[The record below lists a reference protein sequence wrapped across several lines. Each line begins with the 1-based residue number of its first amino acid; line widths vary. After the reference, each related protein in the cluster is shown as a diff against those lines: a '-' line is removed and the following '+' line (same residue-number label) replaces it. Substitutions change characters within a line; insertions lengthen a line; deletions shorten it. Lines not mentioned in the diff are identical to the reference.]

1 MPLYNFLADSGQ
13 IETVPEATF
22 KETKL
27 KERADLQRLLRDH
40 IEVLDKDIM
49 VLSEE
54 FGDWEESS
62 RRIDLL
68 ALDKEASLVVIELKR
83 DDSAHMELQ
92 AIRYAAMISAMTF
105 ESAVLAHEK
114 YLSALGR
121 HEEAEAAR
129 ERILDFLGWDAS
141 AESQFAQRVRI
152 VLASSAFSKELTTT
166 ALWLRDQYGLD
177 IRCVKMVPHL
187 FNGATLVGVDQIIP
201 LPEASEFQ
209 TKLRKKTALAEAE
222 KKSGR
227 DLTKYNVKL
236 GDDDYEGLP
245 KRQAVFEII
254 RYLCKVGVTP
264 DDIANHCERTPWLIF
279 DGDLNAKQFEAA
291 VLQKFEPEGSGPD
304 RLTRYFLG
312 DEHLIRWQGRTY
324 ALTRMWGGP
333 KFTKTLDNL
342 RKAYPNKFEF
352 SPAE

>member
-1 MPLYNFLADSGQ
+1 MPLYNFLADAGQ
-13 IETVPEATF
+13 IETVTEATF

-40 IEVLDKDIM
+40 IEVLDKDIL

-54 FGDWEESS
+54 FGDWEDSS

-68 ALDKEASLVVIELKR
+68 ALDKEANLVVIELKR

-121 HEEAEAAR
+121 LGEAETAR
-129 ERILDFLGWDAS
+129 DRILDFLGWDAS
-141 AESQFAQRVRI
+141 AESKFAQQVRI

-166 ALWLRDQYGLD
+166 ALWLRDRYGFD

-209 TKLRKKTALAEAE
+209 TKLREKTALVEAD
-222 KKSGR
+222 KKSGK
-227 DLTKYNVKL
+227 DLTKYNVKV
-236 GDDDYEGLP
+236 GGKDFEGLP

-254 RYLCKVGVTP
+254 SYLCKDGASP
-264 DDIANHCERTPWLIF
+264 DDIAKHCEGTPWLAF
-279 DGDLNAKQFEAA
+279 EGNLNAKQFEAA
-291 VLQKFEPEGSGPD
+291 VLQKFGPEGSGPD
-304 RLTRYFLG
+304 RLTRYFRG
-312 DEHLIRWQGRTY
+312 DEHLICWQDRTY

-333 KFTKTLDNL
+333 KFTKALDNL
-342 RKAYPNKFEF
+342 RKAYPNKFEY

>member
-13 IETVPEATF
+13 IETIPEATF

-40 IEVLDKDIM
+40 IGVLDKDLM
-49 VLSEE
+49 VLAEE
-54 FGDWEESS
+54 FGDWEDSA

-68 ALDKEASLVVIELKR
+68 ALDRDANLVVVELKR
-83 DDSAHMELQ
+83 DDCAHMELQ

-105 ESAVLAHEK
+105 EAAVAAHEK
-114 YLSALGR
+114 YLTGLGR
-121 HEEAEAAR
+121 HAEAEAASD
-129 ERILDFLGWDAS
+129 RILDFLGWEAS

-152 VLASSAFSKELTTT
+152 VLAASAFSKELTTT

-187 FNGATLVGVDQIIP
+187 FHGSTLVAVEHIIP

-209 TKLRKKTALAEAE
+209 TKLREKTALVEAD

-227 DLTKYNVKL
+227 DLTKYNVRV
-236 GDDDYEGLP
+236 GDEYHEGLA
-245 KRQAVFEII
+245 KRQALFEVI
-254 RYLCKVGVTP
+254 RHLCKGGVSP
-264 DDIANHCERTPWLIF
+264 DDIAKHCEKTPWLVL
-279 DGDLNAKQFEAA
+279 DGDLDAKQFEVAA
-291 VLQKFEPEGSGPD
+291 QKRFEEEGRAPD
-304 RLTRYFLG
+304 RLDRFFLW

-333 KFTKTLDNL
+333 KFIKTLENL
-342 RKAYPNKFEF
+342 KKAYPNKFEC